1 MKSTNKRV
9 KNIHPKPAISDK
21 NQNATATVCKRR
33 SNGMNSGANFTPKNS
48 GISSVKLLVSGPEI
62 K

>member
-1 MKSTNKRV
+1 ML
-9 KNIHPKPAISDK
+9 PKPANIDR

-48 GISSVKLLVSGPEI
+48 GISSVNLLVFGPEI